1 MTVFKRKIYQKM
13 LEWKT
18 KRKGETA
25 LLIQGARRI
34 GKSTI
39 VRQFVENE
47 YETYI
52 LIDFSKAKKEVFELF
67 EDLSDIDYIFMRLQ
81 VIYKVKL
88 IERKSA
94 IVFDEVQKQPLARQ
108 AIKHLVADGRYDF
121 LETGSLISIKKNV
134 KDIILPSEETK
145 LTMYPMDYEEFKW
158 ALGDTATVDLLRMF
172 LEKMKPL
179 GDAAHRKLMRDFR
192 LYMLVGGMPQAVS
205 KYLETNNLA
214 EVDIVK
220 REILALYE
228 DDLMK
233 LDKSGK
239 SSAIFKAIPAQ
250 LSKGIARYQV
260 TSILPNESSYR
271 TYDNIYELADSMTVN
286 VVYHSDDPNVGLALT
301 KDTSRYKL
309 FLGDTGLFVT
319 LVFMDKAVTDNVI
332 YEKLLSDKLDTNLGY
347 IYENMVSQIFRA
359 SGYEL
364 FYHTI
369 KKDDGKSYYEVD
381 FLLSKGNKLIPI
393 EVKSSGYR
401 AHTSL
406 DKFCDKFSGR
416 IGKKYLVYTKDLKK
430 EGDILYLP
438 IYMAMFV

>member
-13 LEWKT
+13 LDWK
-18 KRKGETA
+18 KRNGETA
-25 LLIQGARRI
+25 LLIKGARRI

-52 LIDFSKAKKEVFELF
+52 FIDFSNAKKEVFDLF
-67 EDLSDIDYIFMRLQ
+67 EDVSDLDYIFMRLQ
-81 VIYKVKL
+81 VIYKIQL
-88 IERKSA
+88 FERKSA
-94 IVFDEVQKQPLARQ
+94 IVFDEVQKQPYARQ
-108 AIKHLVADGRYDF
+108 AIKHLVADGRYDY

-134 KDIILPSEETK
+134 KDIILPSEESK
-145 LTMYPMDYEEFKW
+145 LTMYPMDFEEFRW

-179 GDAAHRKLMRDFR
+179 GDAAHRQVMREFR

-205 KYLETNNLA
+205 KYLETNNMA
-214 EVDIVK
+214 AVDITK
-220 REILALYE
+220 REILSLYE
-228 DDLMK
+228 DDLIK
-233 LDKSGK
+233 LDNSGK

-260 TSILPNESSYR
+260 TSVLPNETTYR
-271 TYDNIYELADSMTVN
+271 TYENIYELADSMTVN
-286 VVYHSDDPNVGLALT
+286 VVFHSDDPNVGLALT

-319 LVFMDKAVTDNVI
+319 QIFMDKDATDNVI
-332 YEKLLSDKLDTNLGY
+332 YNKLLSDKLDTNLGY

-369 KKDDGKSYYEVD
+369 KKNEGKSYYEVD
-381 FLLSKGNKLIPI
+381 FLLSKGNKLIPV
-393 EVKSSGYR
+393 EVKSSGYKS
-401 AHTSL
+401 HTSL
-406 DKFCDKFSGR
+406 DRFCEKFSDR
-416 IGKKYLVYTKDLKK
+416 IGKKYLIYTKDLKK
-430 EGDILYLP
+430 EGDIVYLP
-438 IYMAMFV
+438 IYMAMFI

>member
-1 MTVFKRKIYQKM
+1 M
-13 LEWKT
+13 
-18 KRKGETA
+18 
-25 LLIQGARRI
+25 
-34 GKSTI
+34 
-39 VRQFVENE
+39 
-47 YETYI
+47 
-52 LIDFSKAKKEVFELF
+52 
-67 EDLSDIDYIFMRLQ
+67 
-81 VIYKVKL
+81 
-88 IERKSA
+88 
-94 IVFDEVQKQPLARQ
+94 
-108 AIKHLVADGRYDF
+108 
-121 LETGSLISIKKNV
+121 
-134 KDIILPSEETK
+134 
-145 LTMYPMDYEEFKW
+145 
-158 ALGDTATVDLLRMF
+158 GDTATVDLLRMF

-250 LSKGIARYQV
+250 LSKGIVRYQV

-406 DKFCDKFSGR
+406 DKFCDKFSDR

-438 IYMAMFV
+438 IYMAMFI

>member
-13 LEWKT
+13 LDWK
-18 KRKGETA
+18 KRNGETA
-25 LLIQGARRI
+25 LLIKGARRI

-52 LIDFSKAKKEVFELF
+52 FIDFSNAKKEVFDLF
-67 EDLSDIDYIFMRLQ
+67 EDVSDLDYIFMRLQ
-81 VIYKVKL
+81 VIYKIQL

-94 IVFDEVQKQPLARQ
+94 IVFDEVQKQPYARQ
-108 AIKHLVADGRYDF
+108 AIKHLVADGRYDY

-134 KDIILPSEETK
+134 KDIILPSEESK
-145 LTMYPMDYEEFKW
+145 LTMYPMDFEEFRW

-179 GDAAHRKLMRDFR
+179 GDAAHRQVMREFR

-205 KYLETNNLA
+205 KYLETNNMA
-214 EVDIVK
+214 AVDITK
-220 REILALYE
+220 REILSLYE
-228 DDLMK
+228 DDLIK
-233 LDKSGK
+233 LDDSGK
-239 SSAIFKAIPAQ
+239 SSAIFKEIPAQ

-260 TSILPNESSYR
+260 TSVLPNETTYR
-271 TYDNIYELADSMTVN
+271 TYKNIYELADSMTVN
-286 VVYHSDDPNVGLALT
+286 VVFHSDDPNVGLALT

-319 LVFMDKAVTDNVI
+319 QIFMDKDATDNVI
-332 YEKLLSDKLDTNLGY
+332 YNKLLSDKLDTNLGY

-369 KKDDGKSYYEVD
+369 KKNEGKSYYEVD

-393 EVKSSGYR
+393 EVKSSGYKS
-401 AHTSL
+401 HTSL
-406 DKFCDKFSGR
+406 DRFCEKFSDR
-416 IGKKYLVYTKDLKK
+416 IGKKYLIYTKDLKK
-430 EGDILYLP
+430 EGDIVYLP
-438 IYMAMFV
+438 IYMAMFI

>member
-13 LEWKT
+13 LDWK
-18 KRKGETA
+18 KRNGETA
-25 LLIQGARRI
+25 LLIKGARRI

-47 YETYI
+47 YERYI
-52 LIDFSKAKKEVFELF
+52 FIDFSNAKKEVFDLF
-67 EDLSDIDYIFMRLQ
+67 EDVSDLDYIFMRLQ
-81 VIYKVKL
+81 VIYKIQL

-94 IVFDEVQKQPLARQ
+94 IVFDEVQKQPYARQ
-108 AIKHLVADGRYDF
+108 AIKHLVADGRYDY

-134 KDIILPSEETK
+134 KDIILPSEESK
-145 LTMYPMDYEEFKW
+145 LTMYPMDFEEFRW

-179 GDAAHRKLMRDFR
+179 GDAAHRQVMREFR

-205 KYLETNNLA
+205 KYLETNNMA
-214 EVDIVK
+214 EVNITK
-220 REILALYE
+220 REILSLYE
-228 DDLMK
+228 DDLIK
-233 LDKSGK
+233 LDNSGK

-250 LSKGIARYQV
+250 LSKGISRYQV
-260 TSILPNESSYR
+260 TSVLPNETTYR
-271 TYDNIYELADSMTVN
+271 TYENIYELADSMTVN
-286 VVYHSDDPNVGLALT
+286 VVFHSDDPNVGLALT

-319 LVFMDKAVTDNVI
+319 QIFMDKDATDNVI
-332 YEKLLSDKLDTNLGY
+332 YNKLLSDKLDTNLGY
-347 IYENMVSQIFRA
+347 IYENMVSQIFRT

-369 KKDDGKSYYEVD
+369 KKNEGKSYYEVD

-393 EVKSSGYR
+393 EVKSSGYKS
-401 AHTSL
+401 HTSL
-406 DKFCDKFSGR
+406 DRFCEKFSDR
-416 IGKKYLVYTKDLKK
+416 IGKKYLIYTKDLKK
-430 EGDILYLP
+430 EGDIVYLP
-438 IYMAMFV
+438 IYMAMFI

>member
-13 LEWKT
+13 LDWK
-18 KRKGETA
+18 KRNGETA
-25 LLIQGARRI
+25 LLIKGARRI

-52 LIDFSKAKKEVFELF
+52 FIDFSNAKKEVFDLF
-67 EDLSDIDYIFMRLQ
+67 EDVSDLDYIFMRLQ
-81 VIYKVKL
+81 VIYKIQL

-94 IVFDEVQKQPLARQ
+94 IVFDEVQKQPYARQ
-108 AIKHLVADGRYDF
+108 AIKHLVADGRYDY

-134 KDIILPSEETK
+134 KDIILPSEESK
-145 LTMYPMDYEEFKW
+145 LTMYPMDFEEFRW

-172 LEKMKPL
+172 LEKMTPL
-179 GDAAHRKLMRDFR
+179 GDAAHRQVMREFR

-205 KYLETNNLA
+205 KYLETNNMA
-214 EVDIVK
+214 AVDITK
-220 REILALYE
+220 REILSLYE
-228 DDLMK
+228 DDLIK
-233 LDKSGK
+233 LDNSGK

-260 TSILPNESSYR
+260 TSVLPNETTYR
-271 TYDNIYELADSMTVN
+271 TYENIYELADSMTVN
-286 VVYHSDDPNVGLALT
+286 VVFHSDDPNVGLALT

-319 LVFMDKAVTDNVI
+319 QVFMDKDATDNVI
-332 YEKLLSDKLDTNLGY
+332 YDKLLSDKLDTNLGY

-369 KKDDGKSYYEVD
+369 KKNEGKSYYEVD
-381 FLLSKGNKLIPI
+381 FLSSKGNKLIPI
-393 EVKSSGYR
+393 EVKSSGYKS
-401 AHTSL
+401 HTSL
-406 DKFCDKFSGR
+406 DRFCEKFSDR
-416 IGKKYLVYTKDLKK
+416 IGKKYLIYTKDLKK

-438 IYMAMFV
+438 IYMAMFI

>member
-1 MTVFKRKIYQKM
+1 M
-13 LEWKT
+13 LDWKN

-52 LIDFSKAKKEVFELF
+52 FIDFSNAKKEVFDLF
-67 EDLSDIDYIFMRLQ
+67 EDVSDLDYIFMRLQ
-81 VIYKVKL
+81 VIYNVKL

-94 IVFDEVQKQPLARQ
+94 IVFDEVQKQPYARQ
-108 AIKHLVADGRYDF
+108 AIKHLVADGRYDY
-121 LETGSLISIKKNV
+121 LETGSLISIKRNV
-134 KDIILPSEETK
+134 DDIILPSEESK
-145 LTMYPMDYEEFKW
+145 LNMYPMDYEEFRW

-179 GDAAHRKLMRDFR
+179 GNAAHRKVMRDFR

-205 KYLETNNLA
+205 KYLETNNMA
-214 EVDIVK
+214 DVDIVK
-220 REILALYE
+220 RSILSLYE
-228 DDLMK
+228 DDLKK

-239 SSAIFKAIPAQ
+239 SSSIFKAIPAQ

-260 TSILPNESSYR
+260 TSILPNETTYR

-309 FLGDTGLFVT
+309 FLCDTGLFVT
-319 LVFMDKAVTDNVI
+319 QVFMDKDVTENVI
-332 YEKLLSDKLDTNLGY
+332 YEKLLRDKLDTNLGY

-369 KKDDGKSYYEVD
+369 KRDDGKSYYEVD
-381 FLLSKGNKLIPI
+381 FLLAKSNKLIPI
-393 EVKSSGYR
+393 EVKSSGYKS
-401 AHTSL
+401 HTSL
-406 DKFCDKFSGR
+406 DRFCDKFSDR

-438 IYMAMFV
+438 IYMAMFI

>member
-1 MTVFKRKIYQKM
+1 MTIFKRKIYQKM
-13 LEWKT
+13 LDWKN

-134 KDIILPSEETK
+134 KDIILPSEESK

-172 LEKMKPL
+172 HW
-179 GDAAHRKLMRDFR
+179 A
-192 LYMLVGGMPQAVS
+192 ML
-205 KYLETNNLA
+205 
-214 EVDIVK
+214 
-220 REILALYE
+220 
-228 DDLMK
+228 
-233 LDKSGK
+233 
-239 SSAIFKAIPAQ
+239 
-250 LSKGIARYQV
+250 
-260 TSILPNESSYR
+260 
-271 TYDNIYELADSMTVN
+271 
-286 VVYHSDDPNVGLALT
+286 
-301 KDTSRYKL
+301 
-309 FLGDTGLFVT
+309 
-319 LVFMDKAVTDNVI
+319 
-332 YEKLLSDKLDTNLGY
+332 
-347 IYENMVSQIFRA
+347 
-359 SGYEL
+359 
-364 FYHTI
+364 HTA
-369 KKDDGKSYYEVD
+369 
-381 FLLSKGNKLIPI
+381 N
-393 EVKSSGYR
+393 
-401 AHTSL
+401 
-406 DKFCDKFSGR
+406 
-416 IGKKYLVYTKDLKK
+416 
-430 EGDILYLP
+430 
-438 IYMAMFV
+438 

>member
-1 MTVFKRKIYQKM
+1 MTIFKRKIYQKM

-121 LETGSLISIKKNV
+121 IETGSLISIKKNV
-134 KDIILPSEETK
+134 EDIVLPSEESK
-145 LTMYPMDYEEFKW
+145 LTMYPMDYEEFRW
-158 ALGDTATVDLLRMF
+158 ALGDTATVDLLKMF
-172 LEKMKPL
+172 FEKMKPL

-214 EVDIVK
+214 EVDMVK
-220 REILALYE
+220 REILSLYE
-228 DDLMK
+228 DDLKK

-260 TSILPNESSYR
+260 TSVLPNESSYR
-271 TYDNIYELADSMTVN
+271 TYGNIYELADSMTVN
-286 VVYHSDDPNVGLALT
+286 VVFHSDDPNVGLALT

-347 IYENMVSQIFRA
+347 IYENVVAQIFRA

-393 EVKSSGYR
+393 EVKSSGYKS
-401 AHTSL
+401 HKSL
-406 DKFCDKFSGR
+406 DVFCEKYSDR
-416 IGKKYLVYTKDLKK
+416 IGKKYLVYTKDFQKDS
-430 EGDILYLP
+430 DITCLP
-438 IYMAMFV
+438 VYMSMLI

>member
-1 MTVFKRKIYQKM
+1 MTIFKRKIYQKM
-13 LEWKT
+13 LDWKN

-134 KDIILPSEETK
+134 KDIILPSEESK

-228 DDLMK
+228 DDLKK
-233 LDKSGK
+233 LDDSGR
-239 SSAIFKAIPAQ
+239 SSALFKAIPSQ
-250 LSKGIARYQV
+250 LSKGISRYQV
-260 TSILPNESSYR
+260 TSVLPNYAPSKVYE
-271 TYDNIYELADSMTVN
+271 TIYELADSMTVN

-438 IYMAMFV
+438 IYMAMFI